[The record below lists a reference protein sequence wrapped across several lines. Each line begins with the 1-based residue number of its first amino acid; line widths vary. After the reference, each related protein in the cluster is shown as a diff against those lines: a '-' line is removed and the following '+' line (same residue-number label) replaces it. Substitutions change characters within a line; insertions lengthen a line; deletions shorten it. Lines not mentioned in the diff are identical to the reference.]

1 MKEYKFRYGNTSVSI
16 PVDESQVIGVIEG
29 NDTTPL
35 SNISGALM
43 DAIDNPIDSAPL
55 SEVAAKASSIAII
68 VSDMTR
74 YWMRQDLI
82 VPLIVEYLV
91 EKCGKSYE
99 DLTIVIATGTHVGG
113 SEDDLRTLVTSPVFD
128 KVRTINH
135 DCRDKN
141 LVYLGT
147 TSYGTP
153 VSINKEAA
161 DADLVVKVP
170 GIPIPYMIKK
180 KAKRRRVLPHPKNIL
195 CYVFSFFCSFC
206 FLDADFQC

>member
-113 SEDDLRTLVTSPVFD
+113 SEEDPCAIFRTVQFPMEEFFPP
-128 KVRTINH
+128 N
-135 DCRDKN
+135 
-141 LVYLGT
+141 T
-147 TSYGTP
+147 TPQPESYQD
-153 VSINKEAA
+153 SEDAAEAA
-161 DADLVVKVP
+161 EPAEAP
-170 GIPIPYMIKK
+170 AESAP
-180 KAKRRRVLPHPKNIL
+180 AEE
-195 CYVFSFFCSFC
+195 
-206 FLDADFQC
+206 